1 MGVGYK
7 RTTIARIAAAGGFVC
22 GLLGLLAGVTEHVWK
37 LGATGWFTGGALL
50 ILIAVFVLFD
60 GAVAFQKART

>member
-7 RTTIARIAAAGGFVC
+7 RTTIARIAAAVGFVC
-22 GLLGLLAGVTEHVWK
+22 GLLGLLAGVTEHMWK

>member
-7 RTTIARIAAAGGFVC
+7 RTTIARIAAAVGFVC
-22 GLLGLLAGVTEHVWK
+22 GLLGLLAGVTGHVWK

>member
-7 RTTIARIAAAGGFVC
+7 RTTIARIAAAVGFVC